1 MFTRPD
7 EDERNRG
14 GIGDL
19 IDKSFAEN
27 SVDSEDESSTKSDS
41 SDGQGQSYRIRKNK
55 NPIAGSNRKCEASL
69 SKGDVKRS
77 MLSTFKRQRNE
88 SYSGSSS
95 SDSETDSSSRGS
107 ETNSIS
113 SGGGSE
119 TRRNSSDSDNRGV
132 TPVLGLNSS
141 GNAKRKRAPTDGL
154 QDHSFDDLEC
164 RLLTRE
170 EFYHAMACKQRKPP
184 KRARSRE

>member
-1 MFTRPD
+1 M
-7 EDERNRG
+7 
-14 GIGDL
+14 

-27 SVDSEDESSTKSDS
+27 SVDSENESSTKSDS

-55 NPIAGSNRKCEASL
+55 NAIAGSKRKCEASL

-77 MLSTFKRQRNE
+77 MLSTLKRQRNE

-95 SDSETDSSSRGS
+95 SDSETDSSGSGS

-113 SGGGSE
+113 SSGGSE
-119 TRRNSSDSDNRGV
+119 PHRNSRSSSDSDNRGI
-132 TPVLGLNSS
+132 TPVLGSNSS
-141 GNAKRKRAPTDGL
+141 GIAKRKRAPMDGQ
-154 QDHSFDDLEC
+154 QDHTFDDLEC

-170 EFYHAMACKQRKPP
+170 EFYHAMVCKQRKSP